1 MGGDG
6 GEGGP
11 NAEHV
16 SFVHPHPHPP
26 PSKGEGFS
34 ENFKYLWLGLVG
46 VKLGWVN
53 LFVFKDGTA
62 NRSIQVDSFLGR

>member
-16 SFVHPHPHPP
+16 SFVHPHPP
-26 PSKGEGFS
+26 PSKGEGFL
-34 ENFKYLWLGLVG
+34 ENFKYLWLELIDF
-46 VKLGWVN
+46 KLGCIN
-53 LFVFKDGTA
+53 LSIFTDGIA
-62 NRSIQVDSFLGR
+62 NRSIQVGSFLGR